1 MTAANGAK
9 GVNLRPATM
18 LRVGEVADW
27 LIEGRSRRE
36 ILQATAEQWN
46 LSERQTE
53 RLLQAARQ
61 QIIDAWQL
69 ERPEMIAT
77 LLSRADEVYR
87 KAMAAGAYNAAVGAI
102 AQQARLAKLG

>member
-1 MTAANGAK
+1 
-9 GVNLRPATM
+9 M
-18 LRVGEVADW
+18 LRAAEVADW

-36 ILQATAEQWN
+36 ILMLTAEQWN
-46 LSERQTE
+46 LSERQTD

-61 QIIDAWQL
+61 RIIDAWQV

-77 LLSRADEVYR
+77 LLSRSDDVYR
-87 KAMAAGAYNAAVGAI
+87 RAMAAGAYNAAVGAI